1 MIVAVIGFGLLVP
14 CAAGPAVADDLR
26 AVDAVG
32 AEEECLAQ
40 VIRADGPDL
49 LAVGAGDAL
58 VVTTFFTFTR
68 PAPCSRGEN
77 SAPVL
82 LVPGT
87 AESFSDRRAADR
99 DTFAAGDAA
108 ASDRAHAQPRLGA
121 SAGGLFRAIPAAAC
135 PLHPRH
141 SGPRGG
147 ASGRIRRCR
156 RADAGGAG
164 RGTHRLHAAVRD
176 AAFCAR
182 PDARLPQRRFFQRH
196 RPVSRHDLPPHELA
210 RVRRV
215 HPRGQA
221 EPARLQP

>member
-14 CAAGPAVADDLR
+14 CAAGPAVADDRR

-99 DTFAAGDAA
+99 DAFPAGDAA

-156 RADAGGAG
+156 RA
-164 RGTHRLHAAVRD
+164 
-176 AAFCAR
+176 AFFNGIGLS
-182 PDARLPQRRFFQRH
+182 PTT
-196 RPVSRHDLPPHELA
+196 
-210 RVRRV
+210 
-215 HPRGQA
+215 
-221 EPARLQP
+221 

>member
-99 DTFAAGDAA
+99 DAFPAGDAA

-121 SAGGLFRAIPAAAC
+121 SV
-135 PLHPRH
+135 
-141 SGPRGG
+141 
-147 ASGRIRRCR
+147 
-156 RADAGGAG
+156 GGAG
-164 RGTHRLHAAVRD
+164 
-176 AAFCAR
+176 F
-182 PDARLPQRRFFQRH
+182 
-196 RPVSRHDLPPHELA
+196 
-210 RVRRV
+210 
-215 HPRGQA
+215 
-221 EPARLQP
+221 